1 VPDLFSN
8 AEAVGRLTDDVLD
21 ALAVVVAD
29 VSELRPRHLGTLFE
43 WTPAD
48 LRPAVAAYVRE
59 ARPDLARFLSECL
72 TPPAP
77 AGITTDE
84 D

>member
-1 VPDLFSN
+1 VPDLFTH
-8 AEAVGRLTDDVLD
+8 AGPARDVLD

-59 ARPDLARFLSECL
+59 ARPDLARYLPEE
-72 TPPAP
+72 A
-77 AGITTDE
+77 
-84 D
+84 